1 MSYAAIAEA
10 IHVYIDT
17 AAQASSTT
25 AHPSMRPAGTSTP
38 IAVYEHTVEPTMF
51 FPGEFGAKPHYNVT
65 ATIACIADTVQDAVA
80 LASDIA
86 DYIDS
91 NPNYAD
97 PGSAINIK
105 CTALSFTLSAEQP
118 DDGQQDAERTVTITA
133 TIQAKET

>member
-10 IHVYIDT
+10 IHVYVDT

-51 FPGEFGAKPHYNVT
+51 FPGEYGAKPHYNVT
-65 ATIACIADTVQDAVA
+65 ATIACIADTVQAAVS
-80 LASDIA
+80 LASDMA
-86 DYIDS
+86 DFINN
-91 NPNYAD
+91 NPTYSD
-97 PGSAINIK
+97 PGSAIAIK

>member
-1 MSYAAIAEA
+1 MSYAGIAEA
-10 IHVYIDT
+10 LHVYFDT
-17 AAQASSTT
+17 AAQAGSSN
-25 AHPSMRPAGTSTP
+25 AHPSMRPAGTPTP

-51 FPGEFGAKPHYNVT
+51 FPGEYGAKPHYNVS
-65 ATIACIADTVQDAVA
+65 ATIACIADTVQAAVA

>member
-10 IHVYIDT
+10 IHVYVDT
-17 AAQASSTT
+17 AAQAGSSN
-25 AHPSMRPAGTSTP
+25 AHPSMRPAGTPTP

-51 FPGEFGAKPHYNVT
+51 FPGEYGAKPHYNVT
-65 ATIACIADTVQDAVA
+65 ATIACIADTVQAAVA

-133 TIQAKET
+133 TIQARET

>member
-10 IHVYIDT
+10 LHVYFDT
-17 AAQASSTT
+17 AAQAGGSN
-25 AHPSMRPAGTSTP
+25 AHPSMRPAGTPTP
-38 IAVYEHTVEPTMF
+38 IAVYEHIVEPTMF
-51 FPGEFGAKPHYNVT
+51 FPGEYGAKPHYNVS
-65 ATIACIADTVQDAVA
+65 ATIACIADTVQAAVS
-80 LASDIA
+80 LASDMA
-86 DYIDS
+86 DFIDS

-133 TIQAKET
+133 TIQARET